1 MQDKTYEQK
10 ISILDWGI
18 VISSILLLLT
28 VYLPQLIWKEEVRF
42 RKEGRHRMTAIANA
56 EEFYLEMIGGYTTDG
71 VHLFELVEAAMDSL
85 IADSLFTGEQI
96 INLKGSTFP
105 VNMERGFETRV
116 DTTFSAPTDLYFSY
130 EDTIYTVGLK
140 NPESGGTDTLF
151 INVRDL
157 ASVQSDEYFQDIYN
171 TDIVNRTELR
181 TDYLRE
187 KYHLN
192 TSMLYCPLTNDPYI
206 FTIDSTDSTNDEVVF
221 TVTSPL
227 HILED
232 PYTES
237 RFGVFTFEAGD
248 HGYIRDSQKSWAE

>member
-1 MQDKTYEQK
+1 MHGQNYERK

-18 VISSILLLLT
+18 VISVILLFLA
-28 VYLPQLIWKEEVRF
+28 VYLPQSIWEEEVKF

-56 EEFYLEMIGGYTTDG
+56 EEFYFEMTGIYTSDG
-71 VHLFELVEAAMDSL
+71 EHLFNLVEAAMDSL

-96 INLKGSTFP
+96 IKLNENTYT

-116 DTTFSAPTDLYFSY
+116 DTTFSSPTELYFSY
-130 EDTIYTVGLK
+130 KDTIYTVGLK

-151 INVRDL
+151 VNVQNIDRYK
-157 ASVQSDEYFQDIYN
+157 SDQYFLDIYN

-181 TDYLRE
+181 TDYLRK

-192 TSMLYCPLTNDPYI
+192 NSMLYCPLTSEPYI
-206 FTIDSTDSTNDEVVF
+206 IKVDTTNDESVF

-227 HILED
+227 HMLEK

-237 RFGVFTFEAGD
+237 RFGIFTFEAGD
-248 HGYIRDSQKSWAE
+248 HGYIRGSQKSWSE

>member
-1 MQDKTYEQK
+1 MHEQNYERK

-18 VISSILLLLT
+18 VISAILLLLT
-28 VYLPQLIWKEEVRF
+28 VYLPQSIWKEEAKF
-42 RKEGRHRMTAIANA
+42 RNEGRHRMSAIANA
-56 EEFYLEMIGGYTTDG
+56 EEFYFELTGIYTPDG
-71 VHLFELVEAAMDSL
+71 EHLFELVEAAMDSL

-96 INLKGSTFP
+96 IKLHENTYP
-105 VNMERGFETRV
+105 VTLERGFEIRV
-116 DTTFSAPTDLYFSY
+116 DTTFSMPTELYFSY

-151 INVRDL
+151 VNVRNL
-157 ASVQSDEYFQDIYN
+157 ARYQSDEYFQDIYSM
-171 TDIVNRTELR
+171 DIVTRTELR
-181 TDYLRE
+181 TDYLRK

-192 TSMLYCPLTNDPYI
+192 ISMLYCPLTNDPYI
-206 FTIDSTDSTNDEVVF
+206 FTVDSTNDEAVF

-227 HILED
+227 HILEE

>member
-1 MQDKTYEQK
+1 MHDQNYERK
-10 ISILDWGI
+10 ISVLDWGI
-18 VISSILLLLT
+18 VISAILLLLT
-28 VYLPQLIWKEEVRF
+28 VYLPQSIWEEEATF

-56 EEFYLEMIGGYTTDG
+56 EEFYFEITGTYTSNG
-71 VHLFELVEAAMDSL
+71 EHLFELVEAAMDSL

-96 INLKGSTFP
+96 INLKGNTYP

-151 INVRDL
+151 VNVRDL
-157 ASVQSDEYFQDIYN
+157 ARYQSDKYFQDIYN
-171 TDIVNRTELR
+171 TDIVARTELR
-181 TDYLRE
+181 TDYLRK

-192 TSMLYCPLTNDPYI
+192 LSMLYCPLTNDPYI
-206 FTIDSTDSTNDEVVF
+206 FTVDSTNDEAVF

-227 HILED
+227 HILEE

-237 RFGVFTFEAGD
+237 RFGVFIFEAGD